1 LIQNN
6 FIFIGQ
12 IKMEGVEM
20 NDGLDFEDHLDIN
33 RYQQKEIK
41 PPSTSMLVKSLL
53 ILNIISFLFHS
64 IQSFIIA

>member
-1 LIQNN
+1 
-6 FIFIGQ
+6 
-12 IKMEGVEM
+12 MEGVEM

-41 PPSTSMLVKSLL
+41 PPSTSLLVKSLL

>member
-1 LIQNN
+1 
-6 FIFIGQ
+6 
-12 IKMEGVEM
+12 MEGVEM

-41 PPSTSMLVKSLL
+41 PATTSMLIKSLL
-53 ILNIISFLFHS
+53 ILNIICFLFHS

>member
-1 LIQNN
+1 
-6 FIFIGQ
+6 
-12 IKMEGVEM
+12 MEGVEM

-33 RYQQKEIK
+33 RYKQKEIK
-41 PPSTSMLVKSLL
+41 PPSTSLLVKSLL

>member
-1 LIQNN
+1 LIQKNI
-6 FIFIGQ
+6 IFIGR

-41 PPSTSMLVKSLL
+41 PPSTSLLVKSLL